1 MLRLDDAVQRV
12 RRQLSLDESE
22 ASLYVR
28 LCVGGPAKVSDLSD
42 VLGLHRNEVY
52 RMAERLVSRG
62 LVVTTDERPA
72 RIQAVPPETAF
83 DAALTARLARVEA
96 LKRSRQE
103 IATLVQQLDARGG
116 EGAAAPKSTYKLLRG
131 RPEIYRER
139 AFMLES
145 AGATIDWAST
155 FPEAVRLAAEA
166 GQLATLAKRA
176 KEGVRVRMLVA
187 ETPDARARLAP
198 LVAAGVEVK
207 WLDQHGLVRF
217 SLVDDRELLMF
228 VVNAPSVSLQAEDEV
243 AIHTT
248 AAGFAHAQRVFFDAA
263 WGSSRAFTPEAAAP

>member
-1 MLRLDDAVQRV
+1 MLRLDEAVQRV

-72 RIQAVPPETAF
+72 RMQAVPPEAAF

-103 IATLVQQLDARGG
+103 IATLVAQLDARTGN
-116 EGAAAPKSTYKLLRG
+116 ASAKSTYKLLRG

-139 AFMLES
+139 QFLLES
-145 AGATIDWAST
+145 AAATLDWAST
-155 FPEAVRLAAEA
+155 LPEAVRLADES
-166 GQLATLAKRA
+166 GQLALLAKRA
-176 KEGVRVRMLVA
+176 ADGVRVRILVA

-198 LVAAGVEVK
+198 LVATKGVEVR

-217 SLVDDRELLMF
+217 TLVDDHELLMF
-228 VVNAPSVSLQAEDEV
+228 VVNAASTSLQAEDEV

-263 WGSSRAFTPEAAAP
+263 WASSRAFSPEGAKP